1 MQPVCNAPQSLGRA
15 RTQCGRRLQRFR
27 PALLAVALTSVLSLC
42 LGSTA
47 LAQRSMTPV
56 REEHLQQI
64 RSLFRARGL
73 QQANVVLDTYG
84 RVALQGTY
92 EKESEADLAFSL
104 AQTVVG
110 VRWVSPVTP
119 ERIKDTA
126 FGRSIQDLFGRQ
138 PHVPG
143 VSPDTPPGPVQRKYA
158 LVVGV
163 GQFQDT
169 GINRLRYPAKDA
181 EDFYKY
187 LLSPS
192 GGKFRPQDVT
202 LLRDGQATRGA
213 VLQALDRIKAQ
224 AGPDDLVI
232 LYLSSHGTPP
242 DKFGGVH
249 MITYDTVVKPR
260 EQVWQTS
267 VNEEAL
273 RLFIQDIRAKR
284 LIIIL
289 DTCYSNGAYARVPG
303 FLPVGGKS
311 LGSDEDEGY
320 GRSRQY
326 MAQRLLG
333 MKDLVVESPA
343 RPPAAAVGRQGWG
356 KVLISAS
363 DAGERSWEFESLK
376 NSVFTY
382 YFLDGLNR
390 HRGSVKAAFDYARPL
405 VLNRVQVERGG
416 ETRQTPQ
423 VTSNQPEWD
432 MSIAGG
438 V

>member
-1 MQPVCNAPQSLGRA
+1 MRIVAMAAMLSLG
-15 RTQCGRRLQRFR
+15 
-27 PALLAVALTSVLSLC
+27 
-42 LGSTA
+42 LGSIA
-47 LAQRSMTPV
+47 LAQRPMTPV

-64 RSLFRARGL
+64 RELFRAHGL
-73 QQANVVLDTYG
+73 QQANVALDTRG

-92 EKESEADLAFSL
+92 EKESEADLAFSI

-126 FGRSIQDLFGRQ
+126 FGRRIQDLFGGQ
-138 PHVPG
+138 PPAPG
-143 VSPDTPPGPVQRKYA
+143 VSPDTPPGPVRRKYA

-169 GINRLRYPAKDA
+169 RINRLQYPAKDA
-181 EDFYKY
+181 EDFAKY
-187 LLSPS
+187 LRSPS
-192 GGKFRPQDVT
+192 GGKFRLQDVT
-202 LLRDGQATRGA
+202 LLREGQATRGA

-224 AGPDDLVI
+224 AGPDDLVV

-249 MITYDTVVKPR
+249 IITYDTVVKPR

-273 RLFIQDIRAKR
+273 RSFIQDVQAKR

-303 FLPVGGKS
+303 FLPTGGKS
-311 LGSDEDEGY
+311 LDSDEDEGY
-320 GRSRQY
+320 GRSRRY

-333 MKDLVVESPA
+333 MKDLVVESPSS
-343 RPPAAAVGRQGWG
+343 PPTATVGRQGWG
-356 KVLISAS
+356 KVLLSAS
-363 DAGERSWEFESLK
+363 DAGERSWEFDSLK

-390 HRGSVKAAFDYARPL
+390 YRSNVKAAFEYAKPL
-405 VLNRVQVERGG
+405 VLSKVQVERGG
-416 ETRQTPQ
+416 EIKQTPQ
-423 VTSNQPEWD
+423 VTSNRPEWD
-432 MSIAGG
+432 MSIADGG
-438 V
+438 T